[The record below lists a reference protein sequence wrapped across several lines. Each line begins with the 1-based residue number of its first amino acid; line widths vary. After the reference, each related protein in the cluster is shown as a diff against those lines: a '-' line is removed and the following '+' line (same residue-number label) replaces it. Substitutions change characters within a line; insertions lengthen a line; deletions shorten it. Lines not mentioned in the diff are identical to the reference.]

1 MIVSVSESTWCVL
14 FLLIHSSS
22 SALIDLFRIPQVR
35 TPGEARGMKYYALD
49 FMGLAEQ
56 YGYRAETHDVTT
68 DDGYILSINR
78 ILPNGIDL
86 DGTSDHRVVF
96 LQHGMAASSDSFVL
110 FGPNM
115 SLAYLLSDAGYD
127 VWLGNVRGNTY
138 GRRHT
143 RLSPNDSG
151 FWDFSLDELAT
162 LDLAAMIDYVVN
174 HTRQSSMTF
183 VGYSIGGTI
192 GTLLLADRPEYNEKI
207 NLAIFLAPFY
217 PWAVMTPM
225 RQVLVRILDL
235 WQQMIPNG
243 AVETSSQTV
252 LLPAFFEN
260 FCMANNYTIKL
271 CLSVCKFFV
280 GVDGVQTTVGNL
292 NRFTRHFP
300 SGTSLKVFN
309 YFLQRYNKAASDP
322 LVTKE
327 DLVKFSRNFVS
338 SDKLTF
344 ESVNYPHFGHLDFV
358 SVEIVEHMCEAL
370 KPTRPSRG
378 RARTFVL
385 HDTLDYQDYRHQ
397 CPVPHPKNSKN
408 CEETTKASSCITEHK
423 NT

>member
-309 YFLQRYNKAASDP
+309 YFLQRYNKDNVDHFDYEDSRINLQRYGQTQPPFYNLSNIVVPMVLFSAASDP

-358 SVEIVEHMCEAL
+358 SAGDDF
-370 KPTRPSRG
+370 PS
-378 RARTFVL
+378 
-385 HDTLDYQDYRHQ
+385 TLFLDWPR
-397 CPVPHPKNSKN
+397 VI
-408 CEETTKASSCITEHK
+408 EELLSTD
-423 NT
+423 